1 LRSREG
7 IQTAISPELV
17 LVDPDLAHVKSA
29 NDRTHGDANAT
40 SSAGVTLAE
49 NSTAPTANGL
59 ELVASRQFLRVLLGA
74 LLLLVLLGFGVTV
87 GVSVGDPR
95 AAAAAQIPT
104 GSGRIVPIRSSPDP
118 QLAVGRISR
127 VPPVGREALTVDVRR
142 EEADIERRVLE
153 LVQQTP
159 SANVPN
165 GLLDARNGMLRN
177 NLQIVCRKQVRGSG
191 FICVARV
198 AGEALA
204 SRITIRYQTATHRVT
219 RPPVW
224 NLIDSR

>member
-1 LRSREG
+1 LRSSEG

-17 LVDPDLAHVKSA
+17 LVDPALAHLRRA
-29 NDRTHGDANAT
+29 NDGTHGDANAT
-40 SSAGVTLAE
+40 SSAGVTLAGS
-49 NSTAPTANGL
+49 STAPTANGL
-59 ELVASRQFLRVLLGA
+59 ELVASGQFLRVSLGA
-74 LLLLVLLGFGVTV
+74 LLLLILLAFGVTV

-95 AAAAAQIPT
+95 AAAAAQIPKET
-104 GSGRIVPIRSSPDP
+104 GRIAPIHRSPDP

-127 VPPVGREALTVDVRR
+127 VPPVGPVALTVDMRR

-165 GLLDARNGMLRN
+165 GLLDAQNGMLRN
-177 NLQIVCRKQVRGSG
+177 NLQIVCRKQVRGG
-191 FICVARV
+191 DFICVARV

-204 SRITIRYQTATHRVT
+204 SRITIRYQTATHGVA